1 MGLHIYGH
9 HKALAPS
16 SDRQVLILQ
25 YKKYHKWES
34 RTKQNKNREEI
45 NKSWSYQVTQEEVL
59 LPQESASLC
68 GNQTSKTWALE
79 GHFKDCLSNTL
90 QVRERT
96 VREVG
101 GRQSGMEAHFELC
114 LALLREAGERK
125 WKEVSSK
132 PPPPRSGAQGGCASL
147 YPHAWSWSSVSPNTH
162 RKKRS
167 GVQKSYQVVKE
178 NGTT

>member
-96 VREVG
+96 VREIG
-101 GRQSGMEAHFELC
+101 WRQSGMEAHFELC

-132 PPPPRSGAQGGCASL
+132 PPPPGLGPREAVLPCTLTHGAEAASL
-147 YPHAWSWSSVSPNTH
+147 LTPTGKRDQGS
-162 RKKRS
+162 KKA
-167 GVQKSYQVVKE
+167 
-178 NGTT
+178 TM